1 MPTTKNN
8 CAVKN
13 SERIKQLKSI
23 IKSGTYTVKSEV
35 VAKALVQQLEAGSEI
50 IH

>member
-1 MPTTKNN
+1 MTTKNS
-8 CAVKN
+8 CETKN
-13 SERIKQLKSI
+13 SERIERLKI
-23 IKSGTYTVKSEV
+23 VIKSGTYTVKSEV